1 MNHKFAFLLALV
13 LSALVGLD
21 KANAQE
27 VLRLEDAVKIALE
40 RNYDIKISA
49 NNLDIDRNN
58 VNRANAGMLPVI
70 GGTLTNNNSIQ
81 NSSQTRSTGEVT
93 ERAGARGS
101 NLNYGVALNWTIFDG
116 FAMFTRY
123 NQLQELQR
131 LGEANLQLT
140 VLTRVADVINNYYNL
155 VQQQQQLRAYDTA
168 IAISR
173 LRLTTAQN
181 RFEIGKAA
189 RLEVLNAEVDFNTDT
204 TNLLRQQELYL
215 NTQTYLNEL
224 MARDVTQRFS
234 VVDGINIDDGL
245 QLDQLTSLALAQN
258 PTLRAALVSRRI
270 AELDLKLVKANRY
283 PAIGVTSGYN
293 FSRSESALGFA
304 TLSTGRGFNYGLTAS
319 INIFNGFLQRRY
331 ERNAGI
337 QIENAQLDFERL
349 NQNVKSQLTSA
360 FQTYLTN
367 LQLVHLEE
375 SNQKLAKR
383 NMEITLDKYRL
394 GSLTPVEFR
403 DAQLNYVNA
412 TVRFSNAQYEAKLA
426 EIALKQI
433 AGALNVGN

>member
-1 MNHKFAFLLALV
+1 MNHKIAFLLAL
-13 LSALVGLD
+13 ALFALMGLD
-21 KANAQE
+21 KAKAQE

-81 NSSQTRSTGEVT
+81 NSTQTRSTGEVT
-93 ERAGARGS
+93 ERTGARGG
-101 NLNYGVALNWTIFDG
+101 NLNYGIALDWTIFDG
-116 FAMFTRY
+116 FAMFARY
-123 NQLQELQR
+123 EQLQELQR

-168 IAISR
+168 ITISR

-204 TNLLRQQELYL
+204 TNLLRQQEQYL

-224 MARDVTQRFS
+224 MARDVNQRFS
-234 VVDGINIDDGL
+234 VIDGINIDDVL
-245 QLDQLTSLALAQN
+245 NLNQLTDLAMAQN

-270 AELDLKLVKANRY
+270 AELDLKQVKANRY
-283 PAIGVTSGYN
+283 PAIGLTTGYN

-367 LQLVHLEE
+367 LQLVRLEE
-375 SNQKLAKR
+375 NNQKLAKR

-394 GSLTPVEFR
+394 GTLTPVEFR
-403 DAQLNYVNA
+403 DAQLNYTNA

-433 AGALNVGN
+433 AGALNVGS

>member
-1 MNHKFAFLLALV
+1 MKHTIAFLLVLV
-13 LSALVGLD
+13 LSALIGVD
-21 KANAQE
+21 KAKAQE
-27 VLRLEDAVKIALE
+27 VLTLEDAIKIALE

-58 VNRANAGMLPVI
+58 VNRANAGMLPVV

-81 NSSQTRSTGEVT
+81 NSTQTRSTGEVT

-116 FAMFTRY
+116 FAMFARY
-123 NQLQELQR
+123 DQLQELQK

-140 VLTRVADVINNYYNL
+140 ILTRVADVINNYYNL

-173 LRLTTAQN
+173 LRLQTAQN

-204 TNLLRQQELYL
+204 TNFLRQEALYA
-215 NTQTYLNEL
+215 NTQTSLNEL
-224 MARDVTQRFS
+224 MARDVNQRFRVADS
-234 VVDGINIDDGL
+234 LNIDDGL
-245 QLDQLTSLALAQN
+245 TLNQLTNLAMAQN

-270 AELDLKLVKANRY
+270 AELDLKQVKANRY
-283 PAIGVTSGYN
+283 PAIGVNTGYN

-304 TLSTGRGFNYGLTAS
+304 TLSTGRGLTYGLTAS
-319 INIFNGFLQRRY
+319 INIFNGFLQRRN

-337 QIENAQLDFERL
+337 QIENAQLDYERI
-349 NQNVKSQLTSA
+349 NQNVKAQLAAA

-367 LQLVHLEE
+367 LQLVRLEDN
-375 SNQKLAKR
+375 NQKIAKR

-403 DAQLNYVNA
+403 DAQLNYINA
-412 TVRFSNAQYEAKLA
+412 TVRYSNAQYEAKVA
-426 EIALKQI
+426 EIALKEI

>member
-1 MNHKFAFLLALV
+1 MNYKITFLLVLALFTLIGV
-13 LSALVGLD
+13 N
-21 KANAQE
+21 KAIAQE
-27 VLRLEDAVKIALE
+27 VLTLEDAVKTALE
-40 RNYDIKISA
+40 RNYEIKISA
-49 NNLDIDRNN
+49 NNLEIDRNN
-58 VNRANAGMLPVI
+58 VNRANAGMLPVV

-81 NSSQTRSTGEVT
+81 NSSQVRSGVT
-93 ERAGARGS
+93 EERTGARNS

-116 FAMFTRY
+116 FAMFARY

-140 VLTRVADVINNYYNL
+140 VLTRVADVINNYFNL

-204 TNLLRQQELYL
+204 TNLLRQQELYM

-224 MARDVTQRFS
+224 MARDVNQRFS
-234 VVDGINIDDGL
+234 VIDSIKIDD
-245 QLDQLTSLALAQN
+245 QLKLNQLTDLALAQN
-258 PTLRAALVSRRI
+258 PTLRAALLSRRI
-270 AELDLKLVKANRY
+270 AELDLKQVKANRY
-283 PAIGVTSGYN
+283 PAIGVTTGYN

-319 INIFNGFLQRRY
+319 INIFNGFLQRRN

-337 QIENAQLDFERL
+337 LIENSQLDFERL

-403 DAQLNYVNA
+403 DAQLNYINA
-412 TVRFSNAQYEAKLA
+412 TVRYSNAQYEAKLA

-433 AGALNVGN
+433 AGALNVGS